1 MGFFSGRLTCLR
13 FRSTGAAP
21 RQFGPDHL
29 DLLKRN
35 RHGQQRLAL
44 SDGSVQGWTAGDHIL
59 DTRFDLAKNIV
70 NDTLHFALRI
80 DVQKIPAD
88 LLRAYTQVE
97 LEALAAD
104 NPSGMPSLK
113 QKREARENARAQ
125 LERESQ
131 DGRFLK
137 RKANPVLWDALS
149 NEVLLGATSAN
160 VVERFL
166 PLFEQTFGQGLEF
179 LGAGRQAYLQAE
191 ARSQT
196 RGVDDATVSAYVPG
210 AAGEGVAWLP
220 DETNR
225 DFLGNEFLLWLW
237 YLLDSETDTIELM
250 DKSTVTVMVARSLV
264 LECPRGQTGRET
276 IQSEGPTRLPEAH
289 RAIQAGKLPRKAG
302 LILSRHDQQY
312 ELALSAESLAISGAK
327 LPAPEG
333 ETDQARREERVSQL
347 RHFLETLDLLYDAFG
362 QHRFG
367 SGWNKQLGK
376 IQGWLADGGR
386 ARRATVR

>member
-13 FRSTGAAP
+13 YRGTGTAP

-29 DLLKRN
+29 DQLKRN

-70 NDTLHFALRI
+70 NDTLHFELRI

-104 NPSGMPSLK
+104 NPSGHTSLK
-113 QKREARENARAQ
+113 QKREARDNARAQ

-131 DGRFLK
+131 DGRYLR
-137 RKANPVLWDALS
+137 RKAYPVLWDALS
-149 NEVLLGATSAN
+149 NEVLLGATGVT

-166 PLFEQTFGQGLEF
+166 PLFEQTFSQGLEF

-191 ARSQT
+191 ARSQA

-210 AAGEGVAWLP
+210 ATGAGVAWLP

-276 IQSEGPTRLPEAH
+276 IQSDGPTRLPEAH

-312 ELALSAESLAISGAK
+312 ELTLNAESLGVSSAK

-333 ETDQARREERVSQL
+333 ETDQARREERVTQL

-362 QHRFG
+362 QHRFS
-367 SGWNKQLGK
+367 SGWSKQLGK
-376 IQGWLADGGR
+376 IQGWLAEGGR
-386 ARRATVR
+386 GRRAGKR